1 MQRRCGAYAARRPRL
16 RPDRA
21 IPDGETGYRAGASF
35 DDMDT
40 KNPTPSSDSEP
51 LPPDQPLVALP
62 TEELAAPHD
71 APAVPA
77 GRPSS
82 RSEQHAL
89 GLCTLVATF
98 SVVAIIWIASPVGI
112 GLLLGTLTAF
122 TVQPFYIRLRARWRR
137 PVLAALACAGGTTL
151 TFALGLFGLG
161 YLLVVRGIVLGRSLM
176 LAAAPGGPLRVT
188 LERLG
193 RWLAHLGLRPERL
206 ADQMGEAATTISGR
220 LASFATVVA
229 GATFASLLAMFFL
242 IISMYFV
249 LLNWTQLT
257 RRAELVLPLN
267 PRDTRAL
274 FDEFRRV
281 GRSVLL
287 GTVLT
292 GLAQGVLAGIGYYVT
307 RVPEAAFLGALTA
320 VASLLPAVGTLFVW
334 VPAGIYLLLTGHGGL
349 AVAQLIYGAAV
360 VVGVSDYVLRPMLV
374 GGRSEAPPLLTFIA
388 LFGGLEAFGLVGL
401 IFGPVLMA
409 LALALLRLYER
420 EATLRRAAELAA
432 GTRSA

>member
-1 MQRRCGAYAARRPRL
+1 MPQQAAIAAP
-16 RPDRA
+16 PPKPPESGPESGPESESQTGPEA
-21 IPDGETGYRAGASF
+21 GPET
-35 DDMDT
+35 
-40 KNPTPSSDSEP
+40 EP
-51 LPPDQPLVALP
+51 APPVPEVVALP
-62 TEELAAPHD
+62 TNELAAPHD
-71 APAVPA
+71 TPAVPA

-82 RSEQHAL
+82 RSEQRAL
-89 GLCTLVATF
+89 GVCTLLATLA
-98 SVVAIIWIASPVGI
+98 VIGIIWVASPVGI

-122 TVQPFYIRLRARWRR
+122 TVQPFYIRLRTRWRR

-176 LAAAPGGPLRVT
+176 VAAQPGGTLRVA

-206 ADQMGEAATTISGR
+206 ADQLGEAATTLSAR

-242 IISMYFV
+242 ILSLYFV
-249 LLNWTQLT
+249 LLNWSQLT
-257 RRAELVLPLN
+257 RRAEIVLPLH

-320 VASLLPAVGTLFVW
+320 VASLLPGVGTLLVW
-334 VPAGIYLLLTGHGGL
+334 VPAGIYLVLTGHGGL
-349 AVAQLIYGAAV
+349 AAAELIYGAAV
-360 VVGVSDYVLRPMLV
+360 VVGISDYVLRPLLV

-388 LFGGLEAFGLVGL
+388 LFGGLEAFGLAGL

-420 EATLRRAAELAA
+420 EATLRRAADLEDQSEGRAP
-432 GTRSA
+432 T